1 MKNRKKRGQWAGVC
15 LLALAIAAG
24 WGWGRQ
30 RALAA
35 LPAAGRV
42 VVLDAGHGGW
52 DPGRVGAGADEKDV
66 NLAITRRVQEYLEA
80 AGAVVLL
87 TRNADE
93 ALAKGKTD
101 DLAGRAALAREG
113 EVFVSI
119 HQNSYP
125 SPGVKGAQTFYPAGD
140 EAGKALA
147 TCIQVQLVA
156 EVDPQNHRQPK
167 ENGSYYLFQAVSV
180 PAVIVECGFLS
191 NPEEAGRL
199 SDPDY
204 QSRVAW
210 AVYRGIL
217 DYFEQTGAES
227 GAKRTGI
234 LEYFKGK
241 D

>member
-1 MKNRKKRGQWAGVC
+1 MKNRKKRGRWAGVC

-52 DPGRVGAGADEKDV
+52 DPGKTGAGADEKDV
-66 NLAITRRVQEYLEA
+66 NLAMTRRLQEYLEA

-93 ALAKGKTD
+93 ALAKGKTA
-101 DLAGRAALAREG
+101 DLAGRARLAEEG
-113 EVFVSI
+113 EIFVSI

-125 SPGVKGAQTFYPAGD
+125 SPGVQGAQTFYPAGD

-147 TCIQVQLVA
+147 TCIQA
-156 EVDPQNHRQPK
+156 K
-167 ENGSYYLFQAVSV
+167 EIGSYYLFQAVSV